1 MKLNKWFYLIALS
14 LIWGSSFIL
23 IKKAL
28 VGLEASQLGSL
39 RIIFSSIFIFLIA
52 WRNIFSIKKI
62 EWKWITISAFLG
74 SFFPAFLFAFAEKEI
89 DSSVASIINSIVP
102 LNTLILGMII
112 FKIESTKRQIIGVLI
127 GFFGTYLLISSGL
140 KLNPDQNYNYAGL
153 VILCSFLY
161 ALNVNIIKKYLQHLS
176 ALTKVMLIGHLG
188 DEVKIHRFE
197 DGGCVGRFPLAT
209 NETYMNKQTNERVS
223 NTEWH
228 NIVLR
233 NKAAEICEKY
243 LSKGDKV
250 YIEGRIKTRKWQDD
264 KGNDRYSTE
273 INCTEFTFLSN
284 KNDMPAQPDNSPVID
299 EKKVESVSDS
309 VEETDDLPF

>member
-176 ALTKVMLIGHLG
+176 ALTITVGHFTAIILPAVLVFLFSDFEFSSLEK
-188 DEVKIHRFE
+188 DEVKTSIFY
-197 DGGCVGRFPLAT
+197 VFILALFGT
-209 NETYMNKQTNERVS
+209 ALAKIIFNK
-223 NTEWH
+223 
-228 NIVLR
+228 L
-233 NKAAEICEKY
+233 
-243 LSKGDKV
+243 
-250 YIEGRIKTRKWQDD
+250 IKI
-264 KGNDRYSTE
+264 S
-273 INCTEFTFLSN
+273 
-284 KNDMPAQPDNSPVID
+284 SPVFASSVTYSMLIVSIFWGIVD
-299 EKKVESVSDS
+299 GEKFSIYQLIATIIIVFGVILTNKKAKIKN
-309 VEETDDLPF
+309 

>member
-52 WRNIFSIKKI
+52 WKNIFSIKKT

-176 ALTKVMLIGHLG
+176 ALTITVGHFTAIILPAVLVFLFSDFEFSSLEK
-188 DEVKIHRFE
+188 DEVKTSIFY
-197 DGGCVGRFPLAT
+197 VFILALFGT
-209 NETYMNKQTNERVS
+209 ALAKIIFNK
-223 NTEWH
+223 
-228 NIVLR
+228 L
-233 NKAAEICEKY
+233 
-243 LSKGDKV
+243 
-250 YIEGRIKTRKWQDD
+250 IKI
-264 KGNDRYSTE
+264 S
-273 INCTEFTFLSN
+273 
-284 KNDMPAQPDNSPVID
+284 SPVFASSVTYSMLIVSIFWGIVD
-299 EKKVESVSDS
+299 GEKFSIYQLIATIIIVFGVILTNKKAKIKN
-309 VEETDDLPF
+309 

>member
-52 WRNIFSIKKI
+52 WKNIFSIKKI

-112 FKIESTKRQIIGVLI
+112 FKIESTKRQIIGVLV

-176 ALTKVMLIGHLG
+176 ALTITVGHFTAIILPAVLVFLFSDFEFSSLEK
-188 DEVKIHRFE
+188 DEVKTSIFY
-197 DGGCVGRFPLAT
+197 VFILALFGT
-209 NETYMNKQTNERVS
+209 ALAKIIFNK
-223 NTEWH
+223 
-228 NIVLR
+228 L
-233 NKAAEICEKY
+233 
-243 LSKGDKV
+243 
-250 YIEGRIKTRKWQDD
+250 IKI
-264 KGNDRYSTE
+264 S
-273 INCTEFTFLSN
+273 
-284 KNDMPAQPDNSPVID
+284 SPVFASSVTYSMLIVSIFWGIVD
-299 EKKVESVSDS
+299 GEKFSIYQLIATLIIVFGVILTNKKANIKN
-309 VEETDDLPF
+309 

>member
-28 VGLEASQLGSL
+28 IGLEASQLGSL

-52 WRNIFSIKKI
+52 WRNIFTIKKI

-176 ALTKVMLIGHLG
+176 ALTITVGHFTAIIFPAILVFLFSDFEFSSLEKGEVKTSIFYVFILALFGTALAKIIFNKLIKISSPVFASSVTYSMLIVSIFWGIVDG
-188 DEVKIHRFE
+188 EKFSIHQ
-197 DGGCVGRFPLAT
+197 LIAT
-209 NETYMNKQTNERVS
+209 LIIVFGVILTNKKS
-223 NTEWH
+223 N
-228 NIVLR
+228 
-233 NKAAEICEKY
+233 
-243 LSKGDKV
+243 
-250 YIEGRIKTRKWQDD
+250 IK
-264 KGNDRYSTE
+264 N
-273 INCTEFTFLSN
+273 
-284 KNDMPAQPDNSPVID
+284 
-299 EKKVESVSDS
+299 
-309 VEETDDLPF
+309 

>member
-52 WRNIFSIKKI
+52 WKNIFSIKKI

-112 FKIESTKRQIIGVLI
+112 FKIESTKRQIIGVLV
-127 GFFGTYLLISSGL
+127 GFFGTYQLISSGL

-176 ALTKVMLIGHLG
+176 ALTITVGHFTAIIVPAVLVFLFSDFEFSSLEK
-188 DEVKIHRFE
+188 DEVKTSIFY
-197 DGGCVGRFPLAT
+197 VFILALFGT
-209 NETYMNKQTNERVS
+209 ALAKIIFNK
-223 NTEWH
+223 
-228 NIVLR
+228 L
-233 NKAAEICEKY
+233 
-243 LSKGDKV
+243 
-250 YIEGRIKTRKWQDD
+250 IKI
-264 KGNDRYSTE
+264 S
-273 INCTEFTFLSN
+273 
-284 KNDMPAQPDNSPVID
+284 SPVFASSVTYSMLIVSIFWGIVD
-299 EKKVESVSDS
+299 GEKFSIYQLIATLIIVFGVILTNKKAKIKN
-309 VEETDDLPF
+309 

>member
-1 MKLNKWFYLIALS
+1 MRLNKWFYLIALS

-28 VGLEASQLGSL
+28 VGLEPSQLGSL

-112 FKIESTKRQIIGVLI
+112 FKIESTKRQIIGVLV

-176 ALTKVMLIGHLG
+176 ALTITVGHFTAIILPAVLVFLFSDFEFSSLEK
-188 DEVKIHRFE
+188 DEVKTSIFY
-197 DGGCVGRFPLAT
+197 VFILALFGT
-209 NETYMNKQTNERVS
+209 ALAKIIFNK
-223 NTEWH
+223 
-228 NIVLR
+228 L
-233 NKAAEICEKY
+233 
-243 LSKGDKV
+243 
-250 YIEGRIKTRKWQDD
+250 IKI
-264 KGNDRYSTE
+264 S
-273 INCTEFTFLSN
+273 
-284 KNDMPAQPDNSPVID
+284 SPVFASSVTYSMLIVSIFWGIVD
-299 EKKVESVSDS
+299 GEKFSVYQLIATLIIVFGVILTNKKAKIKS
-309 VEETDDLPF
+309 

>member
-112 FKIESTKRQIIGVLI
+112 FKIESTKRQIIGVLV

-176 ALTKVMLIGHLG
+176 ALTITVGHFTAIILPAVLVFLFSDFEFSSLEK
-188 DEVKIHRFE
+188 DEVKTSIFY
-197 DGGCVGRFPLAT
+197 VFILALFGT
-209 NETYMNKQTNERVS
+209 ALAKIIFNK
-223 NTEWH
+223 
-228 NIVLR
+228 L
-233 NKAAEICEKY
+233 
-243 LSKGDKV
+243 
-250 YIEGRIKTRKWQDD
+250 IKI
-264 KGNDRYSTE
+264 S
-273 INCTEFTFLSN
+273 
-284 KNDMPAQPDNSPVID
+284 SPVFASSVTYSMLIVSIFWGIVD
-299 EKKVESVSDS
+299 GEKFSIYQLIATLIIVFGVILTNKKAKIKN
-309 VEETDDLPF
+309 

>member
-1 MKLNKWFYLIALS
+1 MKLDKWFYLIALS

-23 IKKAL
+23 IKKGL
-28 VGLEASQLGSL
+28 IGLEASQLGSL
-39 RIIFSSIFIFLIA
+39 RIIFSSIFIFIIA
-52 WRNIFSIKKI
+52 WRKIFIIKRI

-112 FKIESTKRQIIGVLI
+112 FKFESTKRQIVGVLI

-176 ALTKVMLIGHLG
+176 ALTITVGHFTAIIVPAILVFLFSGFEFSSLKNSEVQTSILYVFVLALFGTALAKIIFNKLIKISSPVFASSVTYSMLIVSISWGIVDGEKFSINQLIATLIIIFG
-188 DEVKIHRFE
+188 VILTNKKTKI
-197 DGGCVGRFPLAT
+197 
-209 NETYMNKQTNERVS
+209 
-223 NTEWH
+223 
-228 NIVLR
+228 
-233 NKAAEICEKY
+233 
-243 LSKGDKV
+243 
-250 YIEGRIKTRKWQDD
+250 
-264 KGNDRYSTE
+264 
-273 INCTEFTFLSN
+273 
-284 KNDMPAQPDNSPVID
+284 KN
-299 EKKVESVSDS
+299 
-309 VEETDDLPF
+309 

>member
-52 WRNIFSIKKI
+52 WKNIFSIKKI

-176 ALTKVMLIGHLG
+176 ALTITVGHFTAIILPAVLVFLFSDFEFSSLEN
-188 DEVKIHRFE
+188 DEVKTSIFY
-197 DGGCVGRFPLAT
+197 VFILALFGT
-209 NETYMNKQTNERVS
+209 ALAKIIFNK
-223 NTEWH
+223 
-228 NIVLR
+228 L
-233 NKAAEICEKY
+233 
-243 LSKGDKV
+243 
-250 YIEGRIKTRKWQDD
+250 IKI
-264 KGNDRYSTE
+264 S
-273 INCTEFTFLSN
+273 
-284 KNDMPAQPDNSPVID
+284 SPVFASSVTYSMLIVSIFWGIVD
-299 EKKVESVSDS
+299 GEKFSINQLIATLIIVFGVILTNKKAKIKN
-309 VEETDDLPF
+309 

>member
-23 IKKAL
+23 IKKSL

-52 WRNIFSIKKI
+52 WKNIFSIKKI

-176 ALTKVMLIGHLG
+176 ALTITVGHFTAIILPAILVFLFSDFEFSSLEK
-188 DEVKIHRFE
+188 DEVKTSIFY
-197 DGGCVGRFPLAT
+197 VFILALFGT
-209 NETYMNKQTNERVS
+209 ALAKIIFNK
-223 NTEWH
+223 
-228 NIVLR
+228 L
-233 NKAAEICEKY
+233 
-243 LSKGDKV
+243 
-250 YIEGRIKTRKWQDD
+250 IKI
-264 KGNDRYSTE
+264 S
-273 INCTEFTFLSN
+273 
-284 KNDMPAQPDNSPVID
+284 SPVFASSVTYSMLIVSIFWGIVD
-299 EKKVESVSDS
+299 GEKFSIYQLIATLIIVFGVILTNKKAKIKN
-309 VEETDDLPF
+309 

>member
-176 ALTKVMLIGHLG
+176 ALTITVGHFTAIILPAVLVFLFSDFEFSSLEK
-188 DEVKIHRFE
+188 DEVKTSIFY
-197 DGGCVGRFPLAT
+197 VFILALFGT
-209 NETYMNKQTNERVS
+209 ALAKIIFNK
-223 NTEWH
+223 
-228 NIVLR
+228 L
-233 NKAAEICEKY
+233 
-243 LSKGDKV
+243 
-250 YIEGRIKTRKWQDD
+250 IKI
-264 KGNDRYSTE
+264 S
-273 INCTEFTFLSN
+273 
-284 KNDMPAQPDNSPVID
+284 SPVFASSVTYSMLIVSIFWGIVD
-299 EKKVESVSDS
+299 GEKFSIYQLIATIIIVFGVILTNKK
-309 VEETDDLPF
+309 TKIKN

>member
-112 FKIESTKRQIIGVLI
+112 FKIESTKRQIIGVLV

-176 ALTKVMLIGHLG
+176 ALTITVGHFTAIIWPAVLVFLFSDFEFSSLEK
-188 DEVKIHRFE
+188 DEVKTSIFY
-197 DGGCVGRFPLAT
+197 VFILALFGT
-209 NETYMNKQTNERVS
+209 ALAKIIFNK
-223 NTEWH
+223 
-228 NIVLR
+228 L
-233 NKAAEICEKY
+233 
-243 LSKGDKV
+243 
-250 YIEGRIKTRKWQDD
+250 IKI
-264 KGNDRYSTE
+264 S
-273 INCTEFTFLSN
+273 
-284 KNDMPAQPDNSPVID
+284 SPVFASSVTYSMLIVSIFWGIVD
-299 EKKVESVSDS
+299 GEKFSINQLIATLIIVFGVILTNKKAKIKN
-309 VEETDDLPF
+309 

>member
-112 FKIESTKRQIIGVLI
+112 FKIESTKRQIIGVLV

-176 ALTKVMLIGHLG
+176 ALTITVGHFTAIILPAVLVFLFSDFEFSSLEK
-188 DEVKIHRFE
+188 DEVKTSIFY
-197 DGGCVGRFPLAT
+197 VFILALFGT
-209 NETYMNKQTNERVS
+209 ALAKIIFNK
-223 NTEWH
+223 
-228 NIVLR
+228 L
-233 NKAAEICEKY
+233 
-243 LSKGDKV
+243 
-250 YIEGRIKTRKWQDD
+250 IKI
-264 KGNDRYSTE
+264 S
-273 INCTEFTFLSN
+273 
-284 KNDMPAQPDNSPVID
+284 SPVFASSVTYSMLIVSIFWGIVD
-299 EKKVESVSDS
+299 GEKFSIYQLIATIIIVFGVILTNKK
-309 VEETDDLPF
+309 TKIKN

>member
-23 IKKAL
+23 IKKSL

-52 WRNIFSIKKI
+52 WKNIFSIKKI

-176 ALTKVMLIGHLG
+176 ALTITVGHFTAIILPAILVFLFSDFEFSSLEK
-188 DEVKIHRFE
+188 DEVKTSIFY
-197 DGGCVGRFPLAT
+197 VFILALFGT
-209 NETYMNKQTNERVS
+209 ALAKIIFNK
-223 NTEWH
+223 
-228 NIVLR
+228 L
-233 NKAAEICEKY
+233 
-243 LSKGDKV
+243 
-250 YIEGRIKTRKWQDD
+250 IKI
-264 KGNDRYSTE
+264 S
-273 INCTEFTFLSN
+273 
-284 KNDMPAQPDNSPVID
+284 SPVFASSVTYSMLIVSIFWGIVD
-299 EKKVESVSDS
+299 GEKFSIYQLIATLIIVFGVILTNKKVKIKN
-309 VEETDDLPF
+309 

>member
-112 FKIESTKRQIIGVLI
+112 FKIESTKRQIIGVLV

-176 ALTKVMLIGHLG
+176 ALTITVGHFTAIILPAVLVFLFSDFEFSSLEK
-188 DEVKIHRFE
+188 DEVKTSIFY
-197 DGGCVGRFPLAT
+197 VFILALFGT
-209 NETYMNKQTNERVS
+209 ALAKIIFNK
-223 NTEWH
+223 
-228 NIVLR
+228 L
-233 NKAAEICEKY
+233 
-243 LSKGDKV
+243 
-250 YIEGRIKTRKWQDD
+250 IKI
-264 KGNDRYSTE
+264 S
-273 INCTEFTFLSN
+273 
-284 KNDMPAQPDNSPVID
+284 SPVFASSVTYSMLIVSIFWGIAD
-299 EKKVESVSDS
+299 GEKFSIYQLIATIIIVFGVILTNKKVKIKN
-309 VEETDDLPF
+309 

>member
-112 FKIESTKRQIIGVLI
+112 FKIESTKRQIIGVLV

-176 ALTKVMLIGHLG
+176 ALTITVGHFTAIILPAVLVFLFSDFEFSSLEK
-188 DEVKIHRFE
+188 DEVKTSIFY
-197 DGGCVGRFPLAT
+197 VFILALFGT
-209 NETYMNKQTNERVS
+209 ALAKIIFNK
-223 NTEWH
+223 
-228 NIVLR
+228 L
-233 NKAAEICEKY
+233 
-243 LSKGDKV
+243 
-250 YIEGRIKTRKWQDD
+250 IKI
-264 KGNDRYSTE
+264 S
-273 INCTEFTFLSN
+273 
-284 KNDMPAQPDNSPVID
+284 SPVFASSVTYSMLIVSIFWGIVD
-299 EKKVESVSDS
+299 GEKFSIYQLIATLIIVFGVILTNKKSKIKN
-309 VEETDDLPF
+309 

>member
-52 WRNIFSIKKI
+52 WRNIFTIKKI

-112 FKIESTKRQIIGVLI
+112 FKIDSTKRQIIGVLV

-176 ALTKVMLIGHLG
+176 ALTITVGHFTAIILPAVLVFLFSDFEFSSLEK
-188 DEVKIHRFE
+188 DEVKTSIFY
-197 DGGCVGRFPLAT
+197 VFILALFGT
-209 NETYMNKQTNERVS
+209 ALAKIIFNK
-223 NTEWH
+223 
-228 NIVLR
+228 L
-233 NKAAEICEKY
+233 
-243 LSKGDKV
+243 
-250 YIEGRIKTRKWQDD
+250 IKI
-264 KGNDRYSTE
+264 S
-273 INCTEFTFLSN
+273 
-284 KNDMPAQPDNSPVID
+284 SPVFASSVTYSMLIVSIFWGIVD
-299 EKKVESVSDS
+299 GEKFSIYQLIATLIIVFGVILTNKKAKIKN
-309 VEETDDLPF
+309 

>member
-112 FKIESTKRQIIGVLI
+112 FKIESTKRQIIGVLV

-176 ALTKVMLIGHLG
+176 ALTITVGHFTAIILPAVLVFLFSDFEFSSLEK
-188 DEVKIHRFE
+188 DEVKTSIFY
-197 DGGCVGRFPLAT
+197 VFILALFGT
-209 NETYMNKQTNERVS
+209 ALAKIIFNK
-223 NTEWH
+223 
-228 NIVLR
+228 L
-233 NKAAEICEKY
+233 
-243 LSKGDKV
+243 
-250 YIEGRIKTRKWQDD
+250 IKI
-264 KGNDRYSTE
+264 S
-273 INCTEFTFLSN
+273 
-284 KNDMPAQPDNSPVID
+284 SPVFASSVTYSMLIVSIFWGIVD
-299 EKKVESVSDS
+299 GEKFSIYQLIATLIIVFGVILTNKKAK
-309 VEETDDLPF
+309 TKN

>member
-52 WRNIFSIKKI
+52 WRNIFTIKKI

-140 KLNPDQNYNYAGL
+140 KLNPNQNYNYAGL

-176 ALTKVMLIGHLG
+176 ALTITVGHFTAIIFPAVLVFLFSDFEFSSLEK
-188 DEVKIHRFE
+188 DEVKTSIFY
-197 DGGCVGRFPLAT
+197 VFILALFGT
-209 NETYMNKQTNERVS
+209 ALAKIIFNK
-223 NTEWH
+223 
-228 NIVLR
+228 L
-233 NKAAEICEKY
+233 
-243 LSKGDKV
+243 
-250 YIEGRIKTRKWQDD
+250 IKI
-264 KGNDRYSTE
+264 S
-273 INCTEFTFLSN
+273 
-284 KNDMPAQPDNSPVID
+284 SPVFASSVTYSMLIVSIFWGIVD
-299 EKKVESVSDS
+299 GEKFSIYQLIATLIIVFGVILTNKKSNIKN
-309 VEETDDLPF
+309 

>member
-52 WRNIFSIKKI
+52 WRNIFTIKKI
-62 EWKWITISAFLG
+62 EWKWIIISAFLG

-161 ALNVNIIKKYLQHLS
+161 ALNVNIIKKHLQHLS
-176 ALTKVMLIGHLG
+176 ALTITVGHFTAIIFPAILVFLFSDFEFSSLEK
-188 DEVKIHRFE
+188 DEVKTSIFYVFILALFGTALAKIIFNKLIKISSPVFASSVTYSMLIVSIFWGIV
-197 DGGCVGRFPLAT
+197 DGEKFSIYQLLAT
-209 NETYMNKQTNERVS
+209 LIIVFGVILTNK
-223 NTEWH
+223 
-228 NIVLR
+228 
-233 NKAAEICEKY
+233 K
-243 LSKGDKV
+243 SKP
-250 YIEGRIKTRKWQDD
+250 
-264 KGNDRYSTE
+264 
-273 INCTEFTFLSN
+273 
-284 KNDMPAQPDNSPVID
+284 KN
-299 EKKVESVSDS
+299 
-309 VEETDDLPF
+309 

>member
-28 VGLEASQLGSL
+28 LGLEASQLGSL

-52 WRNIFSIKKI
+52 WRNIFTIKKI

-112 FKIESTKRQIIGVLI
+112 FKIESTKRQIIGVLV

-176 ALTKVMLIGHLG
+176 ALTITVGHFTAIIFPAALVFLFSDFEFSSLEKVEVKTSIFYVFILALFGTALAKIIFNKLIKISSPVFASSVTYSMLIVSIFWGI
-188 DEVKIHRFE
+188 V
-197 DGGCVGRFPLAT
+197 DGEKFSIYQLIAT
-209 NETYMNKQTNERVS
+209 LIIVFGVILTNKKS
-223 NTEWH
+223 N
-228 NIVLR
+228 
-233 NKAAEICEKY
+233 
-243 LSKGDKV
+243 
-250 YIEGRIKTRKWQDD
+250 IK
-264 KGNDRYSTE
+264 N
-273 INCTEFTFLSN
+273 
-284 KNDMPAQPDNSPVID
+284 
-299 EKKVESVSDS
+299 
-309 VEETDDLPF
+309 

>member
-112 FKIESTKRQIIGVLI
+112 FKIESTKRQIIGVLV

-176 ALTKVMLIGHLG
+176 ALTITVGHFTAIILPAVLVFLFSDFEFSSLEK
-188 DEVKIHRFE
+188 DEVKTSIFY
-197 DGGCVGRFPLAT
+197 VFILALFGT
-209 NETYMNKQTNERVS
+209 ALAKIIFNK
-223 NTEWH
+223 
-228 NIVLR
+228 L
-233 NKAAEICEKY
+233 
-243 LSKGDKV
+243 
-250 YIEGRIKTRKWQDD
+250 IKI
-264 KGNDRYSTE
+264 S
-273 INCTEFTFLSN
+273 
-284 KNDMPAQPDNSPVID
+284 SPVFASSVTYSMLIVSIFWGIVD
-299 EKKVESVSDS
+299 GEKFSVYQLIATLII
-309 VEETDDLPF
+309 VFGVILTNKKAKIKN